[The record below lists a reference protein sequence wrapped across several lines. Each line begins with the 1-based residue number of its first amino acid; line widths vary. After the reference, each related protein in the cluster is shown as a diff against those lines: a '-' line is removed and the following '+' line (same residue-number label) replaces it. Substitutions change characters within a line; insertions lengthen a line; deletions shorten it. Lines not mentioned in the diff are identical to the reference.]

1 MSELGAIR
9 RKRFSLKSAMA
20 SARRPRIAHIVLAAV
35 LWGLVIAEIVIL
47 TPSLF
52 IWQRE
57 QAALVE
63 TNTLALVKAN
73 VDQTSFPT
81 VEQTVRIGERL
92 LRFSSVRGGSVFNAV
107 GEKVAAFGE
116 VPSLTISTIRN
127 ENITQLRTSDRTR
140 LDVFFPR
147 EATGLANAVV
157 LRIDSSRLD
166 SEVFQ
171 RALDKGQS
179 IFLSATVAALAVI
192 VILSFG
198 IVRPLVRL
206 RDAATAATDNPDRA
220 EQYRLKWKRGDELGE
235 ASRAFDMLLTSLSVT
250 YQEDLAA
257 GQLAVEK
264 SHFGILSY
272 DRNGRLTAA
281 NTASLR
287 LFGVASV
294 DQLVALGQNRIRVTT
309 PTGSMDVS
317 PVSLLSNGDL
327 TQSAM
332 VITNNGLKR
341 CQLSGVVIR
350 KRNGQVLRHV
360 ITLVDMTKQAS
371 YTEALENEVG
381 RWQAEA
387 AQSRKSMAEMRA
399 MFESCLVLLQATS
412 NVAVA
417 AEVEGKEIPIALPDR
432 IVNLWYSDAQKAGLV
447 EGRLEHGFLPQ
458 VRGHSEDIEAVFRQ
472 ALTLV
477 YTRSSSERAA
487 LRVSAETLTY
497 QMATFTVSEIPSGSN
512 QKSKTGAVIA
522 AGRSIALAGLGIA
535 LRRVGGRLD
544 DSDFGGNGIM
554 FTMPA
559 VVTAKKPR
567 EEAAAPRIRM
577 SARG

>member
-1 MSELGAIR
+1 MSELSAVC
-9 RKRFSLKSAMA
+9 RKRVSLKSAMA
-20 SARRPRIAHIVLAAV
+20 AVRRPRIAHIVLAAA

-47 TPSLF
+47 VPSLF
-52 IWQRE
+52 IWHRE
-57 QAALVE
+57 QTALVE

-81 VEQTVRIGERL
+81 VEQTVRMGERL
-92 LRFSSVRGGSVFNAV
+92 LRFSNVRGGSVFNAV
-107 GEKVAAFGE
+107 GEQVAAFGE
-116 VPSLTISTIRN
+116 VPGLTFSTVRS
-127 ENITQLRTSDRTR
+127 ENITRLRTGDGTR

-157 LRIDSSRLD
+157 LRVDSSRID
-166 SEVFQ
+166 SEVFA
-171 RALDKGQS
+171 RAIDKGQS
-179 IFLSATVAALAVI
+179 IFLSATVAALAI
-192 VILSFG
+192 IIILSFG

-206 RDAATAATDNPDRA
+206 RDSATAATDNPDQA

-235 ASRAFDMLLTSLSVT
+235 ASRAFDMLLTAVSVT

-257 GQLAVEK
+257 GQIAVEK
-264 SHFGILSY
+264 SHFGIIAY

-281 NTASLR
+281 NPASLR
-287 LFGVASV
+287 LFGVRSV
-294 DQLVALGQNRIRVTT
+294 DELVALGPDRIRVIT

-317 PVSLLSNGDL
+317 PVALLSNGDL

-332 VITNNGLKR
+332 VITTTSLKR
-341 CQLSGVVIR
+341 CQMSGVIIR
-350 KRNGQVLRHV
+350 KRNGQILRHV
-360 ITLVDMTKQAS
+360 ITLVDVTKQAY

-387 AQSRKSMAEMRA
+387 AQSRKSVAEMRA

-412 NVAVA
+412 NA
-417 AEVEGKEIPIALPDR
+417 APAAGVEGEEIPIALTDR
-432 IVNLWYSDAQKAGLV
+432 IVNLWYSDAHKAGLV
-447 EGRLEHGFLPQ
+447 EGRLEHGVLPP
-458 VRGHSEDIEAVFRQ
+458 VRGHAEDVEAVFRQ
-472 ALTLV
+472 AMTLV

-487 LRVSAETLTY
+487 LRVSAETIANEL
-497 QMATFTVSEIPSGSN
+497 ATFTITEVPSSAN
-512 QKSKTGAVIA
+512 QKTRTGAVIA

-535 LRRVGGRLD
+535 LRKVGGRLD
-544 DSDFGGNGIM
+544 DPDFGGNGIM

-559 VVTAKKPR
+559 MVTMKKPQ
-567 EEAAAPRIRM
+567 EESSPPRIRM